1 MSHILILGGDGY
13 LGWPTAMYFSNRGFD
28 VTVVDNYFRRNACTE
43 LDVGMLYPVPTLQ
56 ERAKLWHEFTGKEI
70 KVVIGDLTDPEVMRG
85 LFDGRARYSW
95 AVDQTFS
102 GIPETIIHYAEQP
115 SAPYSLINYRYANIT
130 VANNLLIT
138 NNLVWALRDF
148 SRDSHVIHIG
158 TMGEY
163 GTPNIDIEEGWLE
176 IEHKGRKDTF
186 LFPRQASS
194 LYHTTKIMDTDLF
207 WFGVRMW
214 DLKVTD
220 LMQGPVYGIETD
232 ESEIGGKRKEE
243 RDSNLSSLTSHLSPL
258 ASIFNYDEIFGTI
271 VNRFITQA
279 VVGYPLTVY
288 GKGGQTRG
296 YLNIKDTLQCV
307 HKSEQTPAKAGE
319 LRIFNQIMETFS
331 ANELAEMTQ
340 RVGKKLGYEV
350 EINHLENPRKEAEE
364 HYYNPTY
371 HGLIDIGVEPH
382 YLTDEV
388 MEGMFRVVERYKA
401 NIRTDVIFKG
411 IRW

>member
-1 MSHILILGGDGY
+1 MHILILGGDGY
-13 LGWPTAMYFSNRGFD
+13 LGWPTAMYFSNLGYD
-28 VTVVDNYFRRNACTE
+28 VTVVDNYFRRHACAE
-43 LDVGMLYPVPTLQ
+43 LDVGMLYALPTLQ
-56 ERAKLWHEFTGKEI
+56 ERAKIWHEKTGNEI
-70 KVVIGDLTDPEVMRG
+70 KVVIGDLTDPEIMRS
-85 LFDGRARYSW
+85 LFDGRVKYQW
-95 AVDQTFS
+95 AVEDQLS
-102 GIPETIIHYAEQP
+102 GIPETVIHYAEQP
-115 SAPYSLINYRYANIT
+115 SAPYSLIDYKFANTTI
-130 VANNLLIT
+130 ANNLLIT

-148 SRDSHVIHIG
+148 SRDTHVIHIG

-163 GTPNIDIEEGWLE
+163 GTPNIDIPEGWIE
-176 IEHKGRKDTF
+176 IEKNDRKDTF

-214 DLKVTD
+214 DLRVTD
-220 LMQGPVYGIETD
+220 LMQGPVYGIETE
-232 ESEIGGKRKEE
+232 ESLLDDRLK
-243 RDSNLSSLTSHLSPL
+243 T
-258 ASIFNYDEIFGTI
+258 IFNYDEIFGTI

-307 HKSEQTPAKAGE
+307 HMSEKTPAKPGE

-340 RVGKKLGYEV
+340 RVGRKLGYNV
-350 EINHLENPRKEAEE
+350 QIDHLENPRKEAEE

-371 HGLIDIGVEPH
+371 QGLLDLGVTPN

-388 MEGMFRVVERYKA
+388 MEGMFRIVERYKD
-401 NIRTDVIFKG
+401 NIRKDVIFKG
-411 IRW
+411 IKW

>member
-1 MSHILILGGDGY
+1 MNILILGGDGY
-13 LGWPTAMYFSNRGFD
+13 LGWPTAMYFSRRGHE

-56 ERAKLWHEFTGKEI
+56 ERARIWHEKTGFEI
-70 KVVIGDLTDPEVMRG
+70 KVVIGDLTDPEVMRS
-85 LFDGRARYSW
+85 LFDGRIRYSW
-95 AVDQTFS
+95 AINNNAFAGVPDTV
-102 GIPETIIHYAEQP
+102 IHYAEQP
-115 SAPYSLINYRYANIT
+115 SAPYSLINYKYANIT
-130 VANNLLIT
+130 ISNNLLVT
-138 NNLVWALRDF
+138 NNLMFALRDF
-148 SRDSHVIHIG
+148 SRDTHVVHIG

-176 IEHKGRKDTF
+176 IEHKGRKDKF

-194 LYHTTKIMDTDLF
+194 IYHTSKIMDTDLM

-214 DLKVTD
+214 NLRITD
-220 LMQGPVYGIETD
+220 LMQGPVYGMDTE
-232 ESEIGGKRKEE
+232 ESLLDPRL
-243 RDSNLSSLTSHLSPL
+243 RT
-258 ASIFNYDEIFGTI
+258 IFNYDEIFGTV

-279 VVGYPLTVY
+279 IVGYPLTVY

-307 HKSEQTPAKAGE
+307 DKSVQTQTKPGE

-331 ANELAEMTQ
+331 VLELAELT
-340 RVGKKLGYEV
+340 RKVGRKLGYDV
-350 EINHLENPRKEAEE
+350 QVKSIENPRKEAED

-371 HGLIDIGVEPH
+371 QGLIDIGVEPH
-382 YLTDEV
+382 FLTEDV
-388 MEGMFRVVERYKA
+388 MEGMFRVVEKYKE
-401 NIRTDVIFKG
+401 NIRKDVIFRG